1 MQMTIDFPGGAR
13 VDASFGPFTVAT
25 DQPPE
30 ASAPTPFSLFLASV
44 GTCAGIYVLDFLRQR
59 NLSTDGLRL
68 VERVVRGADGMVA
81 RIDIDVQLP
90 EGFPEKYREAVVRA
104 ADQCTVKKH
113 LVRPPD
119 IVIRAH
125 AAAPHPVAMP

>member
-25 DQPPE
+25 DQPPN
-30 ASAPTPFSLFLASV
+30 ASAPAPFALFLASI
-44 GTCAGIYVLDFLRQR
+44 GTCAGIFVLDFLRQR

-68 VERVVRGADGMVA
+68 VERVVKGADGMVA

-119 IVIRAH
+119 IVVRAH
-125 AAAPHPVAMP
+125 AAGPHAVATP